1 MLLRGRHQR
10 TLPTLAATDKNCQD
24 QARQDKTRKDK
35 TNHQNNQRVGNHAS
49 QSIDKPFIVM
59 HFDANSYPLTLRRW
73 HGVLLLVALFIIW

>member
-1 MLLRGRHQR
+1 M
-10 TLPTLAATDKNCQD
+10 
-24 QARQDKTRKDK
+24 KDK
-35 TNHQNNQRVGNHAS
+35 IREAHRYANWQLFK